1 MSLNNVYN
9 MGRQDALQK
18 FAQETPSPADA
29 LIAAID
35 QAPDGPPPSEQMG
48 APMPPNQLPGVPP
61 EIAAQPLPS
70 TMQPPV
76 DGETPSMDDPMRTQ
90 MNLGKEA
97 AINLQ
102 QLLFLEREMGKEPVK
117 DMLSSIDRQ
126 MSGRGGGQSGTLS
139 IGPNGREFTAR
150 PKPPPMAAPRPTT
163 PSIGAQAAEHVIT
176 SAPRIPPGVRA
187 S

>member
-1 MSLNNVYN
+1 MSLKNLYNN
-9 MGRQDALQK
+9 GRHDALRK
-18 FAQETPSPADA
+18 FALETPSPADS

-35 QAPDGPPPSEQMG
+35 QAPDGPPPPQLD
-48 APMPPNQLPGVPP
+48 AAMPPNALPDVPP

-76 DGETPSMDDPMRTQ
+76 QGESPSMDDPMRTQ

-126 MSGRGGGQSGTLS
+126 MSGRGGGQSGTIS

-150 PKPPPMAAPRPTT
+150 PKPPPMASPRPTT